1 MQISFLVA
9 GDSLQVL
16 HYSETS
22 IPLSN
27 LLAVDISGVIMSDT
41 QMSRSH
47 KFFPIGNQA
56 QIV

>member
-41 QMSRSH
+41 QMS
-47 KFFPIGNQA
+47 
-56 QIV
+56 